1 MGNFTW
7 KQRYFSI
14 FRKFKYLS
22 SNVLLIIF
30 SIIQWFLPQKW
41 SQIWHFFSDFWDS
54 ASLID
59 SLFRCR
65 NPHSVISPWC
75 QAKEQMSWP
84 NTYSSFLKTNI
95 FSIWLNSWNISTI
108 CVPHA
113 TVAAVS
119 QSLLMYFFCSKSSF
133 LCRSSVNL
141 ASPLETDICFL
152 AATQTT

>member
-14 FRKFKYLS
+14 FKKLKYLS

-65 NPHSVISPWC
+65 IPHSVLVNYLLIAVIIL
-75 QAKEQMSWP
+75 QQWP
-84 NTYSSFLKTNI
+84 SNFIMLTTLTTQYF
-95 FSIWLNSWNISTI
+95 
-108 CVPHA
+108 
-113 TVAAVS
+113 
-119 QSLLMYFFCSKSSF
+119 QSKNRKRRYFFHKRKTTQFNSLEHLSPF
-133 LCRSSVNL
+133 RS
-141 ASPLETDICFL
+141 
-152 AATQTT
+152 